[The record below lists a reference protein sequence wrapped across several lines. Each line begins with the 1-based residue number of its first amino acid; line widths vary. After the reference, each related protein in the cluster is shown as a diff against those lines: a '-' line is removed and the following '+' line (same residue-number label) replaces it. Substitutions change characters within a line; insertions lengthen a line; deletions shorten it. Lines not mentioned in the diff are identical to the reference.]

1 LRLYIRR
8 KNDKKTVQTV
18 IHITTYYLLP
28 FTSDHM
34 KTYIYTIAFFGLSLQ
49 SVQALNPTQAYQS
62 ETLGAGK
69 LNSDNWKKSVQAIDY
84 TPRPKAP
91 PKPIENTNVNPPNW
105 RPRGDAPDVPSFSFS
120 DDFGKILLIGGIILI
135 VALVIFQFLMRGNS
149 NKTIRRPSE
158 YTIEEIEQNLH
169 EAEIDRFLR
178 EAVAKQDY
186 RLAVRLYFLAIM
198 KELSLKKIIEW
209 QRDKTNGA
217 YLREVRY
224 NARDWAQDFAQVTLI
239 FEYVWYSDA
248 PFDAKGYSEVE
259 TYYKNLLAKVS

>member
-1 LRLYIRR
+1 
-8 KNDKKTVQTV
+8 
-18 IHITTYYLLP
+18 
-28 FTSDHM
+28 M
-34 KTYIYTIAFFGLSLQ
+34 KRYIYIIIFFGLALQ
-49 SVQALNPTQAYQS
+49 PTQAINPTENYQS
-62 ETLGAGK
+62 ETLGTGK
-69 LNSDNWKKSVQAIDY
+69 LSTENWKKSVLAIDY

-91 PKPIENTNVNPPNW
+91 PKPINNSRPTNPPNW
-105 RPRGDAPDVPSFSFS
+105 QPRGSAPDVPSFSFS
-120 DDFGKILLIGGIILI
+120 GDFGKILLIGGIILI
-135 VALVIFQFLMRGNS
+135 VAIILFQFLMRGNS
-149 NKTIRRPSE
+149 NQTIRRPDE

-178 EAVAKQDY
+178 EALAKQDY

-248 PFDAKGYSEVE
+248 AFDAKGYSEVE
-259 TYYKNLLAKVS
+259 SYYKNLLAKVS